1 MQDMIRERVRA
12 LLDEGMGS
20 RVLGWE
26 RGESFY
32 DRSPAV
38 LGRDELDRLV
48 YDSFCGCNL
57 SKYLIQE
64 SAKEGRTIV
73 LIKPCDSY
81 SLNQLCTEHRV
92 NRVKVYAIAVGC
104 RGKIDVEKLRRQG
117 IRGIT
122 AIEEDGDRLKIQ
134 TIYGEREAS
143 RRDALL
149 DKCLYCKGK
158 EHKYADEHI
167 GESEE
172 TTVYGHFD
180 GVEALEAMTPEER
193 FSFWRGELSRC
204 IRCNACRNVCP
215 ACSCVKCI
223 FDNPASGVQNKAAA
237 DDFEENQFHIIR
249 AFHVAGRCTDC
260 GECSRV
266 CPQGIPL
273 HLLNR
278 KFIKDINALYGTYQA
293 GEVMGQRHP
302 LIDFQPG
309 DAEPGDA
316 INAGGGRT

>member
-149 DKCLYCKGK
+149 DKCLYCNCLL
-158 EHKYADEHI
+158 YTSDAADE
-167 GESEE
+167 
-172 TTVYGHFD
+172 
-180 GVEALEAMTPEER
+180 
-193 FSFWRGELSRC
+193 
-204 IRCNACRNVCP
+204 
-215 ACSCVKCI
+215 
-223 FDNPASGVQNKAAA
+223 
-237 DDFEENQFHIIR
+237 
-249 AFHVAGRCTDC
+249 
-260 GECSRV
+260 
-266 CPQGIPL
+266 
-273 HLLNR
+273 
-278 KFIKDINALYGTYQA
+278 
-293 GEVMGQRHP
+293 
-302 LIDFQPG
+302 
-309 DAEPGDA
+309 
-316 INAGGGRT
+316 